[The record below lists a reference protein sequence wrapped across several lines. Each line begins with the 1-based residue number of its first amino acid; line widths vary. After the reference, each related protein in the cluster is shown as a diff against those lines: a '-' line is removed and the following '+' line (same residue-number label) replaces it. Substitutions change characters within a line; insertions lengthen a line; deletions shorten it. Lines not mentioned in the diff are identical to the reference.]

1 MQAAMLKMKAFFC
14 DGDPYLRLDRV
25 LAGAKEHLD
34 TQMLLDPLEERFDL
48 PALALQVGNQL
59 RFQGKVVGQKHQTLS
74 RPFLHHPAQRDG
86 VTLARRIGLQY
97 TGLIAQHRSV
107 DSINRM
113 RVAPFERGV
122 ALVSGHKEGLPAR
135 TGRRL

>member
-1 MQAAMLKMKAFFC
+1 MIKMKAFFC

-34 TQMLLDPLEERFDL
+34 TQMLLDPLEEQFDL

-59 RFQGKVVGQKHQTLS
+59 RFQGKHQTLS
-74 RPFLHHPAQRDG
+74 RPVLHHPAQRDG
-86 VTLARRIGLQY
+86 VTLARKIGLQY

>member
-1 MQAAMLKMKAFFC
+1 
-14 DGDPYLRLDRV
+14 
-25 LAGAKEHLD
+25 
-34 TQMLLDPLEERFDL
+34 MLLDPLEEQFDL

-74 RPFLHHPAQRDG
+74 RPVLHHPAQRDG
-86 VTLARRIGLQY
+86 VTLARKIGLQY